1 MPVYDLQ
8 TLTTTTELAA
18 VAAFAFI
25 GVDGTPRVEPV
36 TPLLLDGDP
45 ALTLPY
51 ARSDLARETTA
62 SPQVALLFS
71 DSRLAYVGWN
81 PLTVTARAEL
91 VPDPQGDMFREKLLD
106 QELRKFP
113 PDRELI
119 GNLLLQRENWWYLP
133 RWIVRLVQVGEP
145 RPVARRSGPDH
156 GVLAYETGG
165 VLAAETVRV
174 EEWDAERIPLR
185 PLATDTSLPAEGV
198 PAALF
203 YHDFALPD
211 MDPRTTFLARGRLE
225 NGRLSV
231 SQRSGSRTLGKRPGL
246 LTRWRTQRDLERR
259 CKASLKNEL

>member
-25 GVDGTPRVEPV
+25 GVDGTLRIEPV

-45 ALTLPY
+45 AFTLAY
-51 ARSDLARETTA
+51 ARSDLAREISA

-81 PLTVTARAEL
+81 PLTVAARAE
-91 VPDPQGDMFREKLLD
+91 VIPDSEGDVFREELLD

-133 RWIVRLVQVGEP
+133 RWIVRIVQPGEP
-145 RPVARRSGPDH
+145 RPTARRSGPDH
-156 GVLAYETGG
+156 GVLAYEAGG
-165 VLAAETVRV
+165 VLDAETIRV
-174 EEWDAERIPLR
+174 EDWDAERISLR
-185 PLATDTSLPAEGV
+185 PYATGTSLSARGV

-225 NGRLSV
+225 NGRLFV
-231 SQRSGSRTLGKRPGL
+231 SQRSGSRTLGKRPGF
-246 LTRWRTQRDLERR
+246 LTRWRTQRDLKRR
-259 CKASLKNEL
+259 CKAALKNEL

>member
-8 TLTTTTELAA
+8 TLTTTTEVAA

-25 GVDGTPRVEPV
+25 GVDGTPRIEPV

-45 ALTLPY
+45 AFTLTY
-51 ARSDLARETTA
+51 ARSGLAREISA
-62 SPQVALLFS
+62 SPRVALVFS

-81 PLTVTARAEL
+81 PLTVTAGAEV
-91 VPDPQGDMFREKLLD
+91 VPDPEGDVFREELLD

-133 RWIVRLVQVGEP
+133 RRIVRIVQAGEP

-156 GVLAYETGG
+156 GILAYEAGDALT
-165 VLAAETVRV
+165 AETVRV
-174 EEWDAERIPLR
+174 EDWDADRIPLR
-185 PLATDTSLPAEGV
+185 PYATGTSLPPDSV

-203 YHDFALPD
+203 FHDFAPPD
-211 MDPRTTFLARGRLE
+211 MDPRTTFLARGLLE
-225 NGRLSV
+225 NGRLFV

-246 LTRWRTQRDLERR
+246 ITRWRTQRDLERR
-259 CKASLKNEL
+259 CKAALKNEE